1 MFVQARK
8 NFSRTRAC
16 PFCGNIIS
24 MNMLICD
31 SCVFKQPLKI
41 RKIYEI
47 SMTIL
52 KILNVIGII
61 FSIIWF
67 LEFYFRAFDLG
78 LSMNNMF
85 IIFFSVLGFCLV
97 FGIFT
102 LIFLRIILKNPNK
115 AKENQQVP

>member
-8 NFSRTRAC
+8 NFSRKRAC
-16 PFCGNIIS
+16 PFCGSIIS
-24 MNMLICD
+24 MNMLICN
-31 SCVFKQPLKI
+31 SCVLKQPQKI

-47 SMTIL
+47 SITIL
-52 KILNVIGII
+52 KIMNVIGAI

-78 LSMNNMF
+78 VSMNNMF
-85 IIFFSVLGFCLV
+85 IIIFSVLGFWLV
-97 FGIFT
+97 FAIFT